1 MIFRPET
8 TKFNLNRLLIMRTL
22 IFAVS
27 IIVFCLTNSCKKID
41 ELTKFNM
48 DYNATVVIPS
58 TSVVSLPFNVFSPSV
73 SSNAEST
80 FEVNDTR
87 KDLIEEILLKKMQL
101 TVQSPNGG
109 DFGFLESIE
118 IFIDAQDLNELKIAW
133 YDNVPANQGATLDV
147 FTTDADLKEYIKK
160 DNFTLRVNTVT
171 DESITSDYEIN
182 IYSQFFVDAKILGQ

>member
-1 MIFRPET
+1 
-8 TKFNLNRLLIMRTL
+8 MRTL

-73 SSNAEST
+73 SSNSEST

-133 YDNVPANQGATLDV
+133 YENVPANQGATLDV